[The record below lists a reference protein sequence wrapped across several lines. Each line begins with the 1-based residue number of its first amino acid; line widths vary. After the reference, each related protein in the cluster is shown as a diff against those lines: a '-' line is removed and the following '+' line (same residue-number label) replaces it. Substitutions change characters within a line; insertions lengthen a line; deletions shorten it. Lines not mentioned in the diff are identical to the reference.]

1 MNLEKHYPILMKLL
15 RPFRRSQ
22 QKTCL
27 AIVSALLE
35 AAQANSFA
43 IASELAQQSEIQ
55 LGSAV
60 NRFYRFLRNERFD
73 DWLLTEQ
80 LLSFFADRKRVVLC
94 LDWTSWGER
103 FSVLTASVAIEK
115 RSIPVAVSAVKK
127 RLLSRSQNL
136 WEETFL
142 RLCVERLK
150 RARVKAIWLCD
161 RGFHRVEWLLA
172 LKQLKQAFVVR
183 LQRDVL
189 VEIDNRKV
197 LLKSLQINRG
207 EYRDFGFVRLRVDG
221 KVTVRLVGVWA
232 KETKEVW
239 WLATNLN
246 LSVAEIV
253 GLYDRRMS
261 IEEQFRDTKGVHFG
275 LKLRWTC
282 FERGEYLERMFLL
295 LGLAMLLWMSIGRFV
310 EKERP
315 KVRLK
320 SRYYKRARLSLLR
333 VGILFWRK
341 TTEKIKLTTKF
352 IKANLP
358 FPKVRLFPWLAATQQ
373 K

>member
-1 MNLEKHYPILMKLL
+1 MNLEVKYPILTKLL

-27 AIVSALLE
+27 AVVSALLE

-55 LGSAV
+55 LASAV

-73 DWLLTEQ
+73 DWFLTEQ
-80 LLSFFADRKRVVLC
+80 LFSFFAERKRIVLC
-94 LDWTSWGER
+94 LDWTSWGEK
-103 FSVLTASVAIEK
+103 FSVLAASVAVER

-127 RLLSRSQNL
+127 RLLARSQNL

-150 RARVKAIWLCD
+150 RAQVKAIWLCD
-161 RGFHRVEWLLA
+161 RGFHRVEWLIT
-172 LKQLKQAFVVR
+172 LKQLKQSFVVR
-183 LQRDVL
+183 LKRDLL
-189 VEIDNRKV
+189 VEIANRKV
-197 LLKSLQINRG
+197 LLKDIQLHKG
-207 EYRDFGFVRLRVDG
+207 EYRDFGFVRLRIDG
-221 KVTVRLVGVWA
+221 KVRVRLIGVWA
-232 KETKEVW
+232 AEAKEVW
-239 WLATNLN
+239 WLATNLK

-261 IEEQFRDTKGVHFG
+261 IEEQFRDTKGTHFG
-275 LKLRWTC
+275 LKLKWTC

-295 LGLAMLLWMSIGRFV
+295 VGMAMLLWMSIGRVV
-310 EKERP
+310 EKENP

-320 SRYYKRARLSLLR
+320 CRYRRRARLSLLR
-333 VGILFWRK
+333 IGILFWRK
-341 TTEKIKLTTKF
+341 FTEKLKSTTKF

-358 FPKVRLFPWLAATQQ
+358 LPKVRLFPWLAVQQ